1 MVVVHT
7 TENIGVSSILHTSEY
22 QIYREELDIAN
33 DISHNP
39 CNQNIDMF
47 CNGLEVN
54 EYVLHLCLSN
64 GQSMQGARGFLSES
78 ILS

>member
-1 MVVVHT
+1 MFFTSVYSVCLS
-7 TENIGVSSILHTSEY
+7 EFRFSEWWLSILQKNIGVSSILHTQEY

-54 EYVLHLCLSN
+54 
-64 GQSMQGARGFLSES
+64 
-78 ILS
+78 